1 MLTDAQQAKTIN
13 LISIP
18 IGNATS
24 SHRAPPQLLAREAR
38 EEGEV
43 DDSLLELSPVTLLD
57 LRGGGD
63 ISVGKSFRNDAEAH
77 LVGQLLCALLPH
89 LGSYSVA
96 LITPYKAQV
105 HRLRHMLRDVPELA
119 ALQHARRAQDAEI
132 EINSVDGFQGR
143 EKDVVIFSAV
153 RSNHR
158 YQSNNAAGHGG
169 HSIGFVGDERRL
181 NVAITRA
188 KRLLIVVGNAGTL
201 GTDATWAG
209 MIQSLQERRKVKRV
223 DRAENLSQK
232 EIFSCLSLN

>member
-1 MLTDAQQAKTIN
+1 MLTDAEQAKTIS
-13 LISIP
+13 LISISVE
-18 IGNATS
+18 NRTS
-24 SHRAPPQLLAREAR
+24 NYHAPRQILAHEAR

-43 DDSLLELSPVTLLD
+43 DDNLLELSPVTLLD
-57 LRGGGD
+57 LRSGGD
-63 ISVGKSFRNDAEAH
+63 FSVGKSFRNDAEAH

-105 HRLRHMLRDVPELA
+105 HRLRQVLRDVPELA

-153 RSNHR
+153 RSNQR
-158 YQSNNAAGHGG
+158 YQSSNASGHGG

-188 KRLLIVVGNAGTL
+188 KRLLIVVGNVGTL
-201 GTDATWAG
+201 GADATWAG
-209 MIQSLQERRKVKRV
+209 MIQSLQERRKVKRL
-223 DRAENLSQK
+223 DRTEALSQK
-232 EIFSCLSLN
+232 EIMSSLSLN